1 MIDAP
6 APGFAMPHLLQAR
19 TIAVAHDGRGLL
31 PLLAERLRP
40 YGVKA
45 IAADSEEAKDA
56 GGVLCLAGLG
66 PFEDEAA
73 AMRANRASFSIAK
86 AWAPRL
92 AKAPGLFVV
101 AQDTGGRFGASPGS
115 TGGWC
120 GGMTG
125 LAKTAR
131 HEWPL
136 ASVKA
141 IDLECG
147 GRSTDQLAAALVSE
161 LCFGGD
167 DVEVGLPADGARI
180 KLACVATPAAQAAQA
195 SVLLDRNSV
204 VVASGGARGVTAAC
218 VAALAHATRCRFVL
232 LGKTALDDEPAALAS
247 CSTQAELNQALLD
260 LASARDERPSLPAIR
275 RHSQRILAQREIRST
290 LRALRLA
297 GSEAIYCA
305 VDITDRATLHACL
318 AEVRRQLGPI
328 TGLIHGA
335 GVLADS
341 LIERKT
347 HEQFDRVFDTKAL
360 GLASLLAGTASDPL
374 RLVALFSSVV
384 ARSGNPGQ
392 ADYAM
397 ANEVLNRV
405 ARDEARR
412 RGPSCV
418 VKSINWGAWAAGMMT
433 PELRA
438 LFRKR
443 GITLLSLDEGAER
456 FVAEILAETS
466 GETELI
472 LGDDPKKLAMAGA
485 GADAKVVLDL
495 AVGVK
500 AYPCLLDH
508 RIKGK
513 VVVPAALA
521 AEWFWR
527 AGQKLLE
534 APVVT
539 GLEIV
544 KGVQLETADQP
555 ALAYRMICTPKGNA
569 MFCELRDENDRV
581 RYTASVTGGPA
592 REFTAP
598 PPAENGSAG
607 FWQWSGR
614 ACYGDPLFHGPAYQ
628 VIDALG
634 EIDSAGC
641 SGWLKLGASAGV
653 HILLDGGL
661 QLVGLWAWQQL
672 GLTVMPTA
680 IGELLL
686 SRHPLVDERV
696 QCSVRIARSTASGL
710 VTHLWFT
717 GKDGSAIARMS
728 EVRMYGIAAS
738 ISKNSTTAGQP
749 Q

>member
-1 MIDAP
+1 
-6 APGFAMPHLLQAR
+6 MPHLLQAK
-19 TIAVAHDGRGLL
+19 TIAIAHDGRGLL

-40 YGVKA
+40 YGLQVV
-45 IAADSEEAKDA
+45 AADSEEARDA

-66 PFEDEAA
+66 PFADEAA
-73 AMRANRASFSIAK
+73 AMVANRVSFSVAK
-86 AWAPRL
+86 SWAPRL
-92 AKAPGLFVV
+92 VKAAGMFVV
-101 AQDTGGRFGASPGS
+101 TQDTGGRFGASPGS
-115 TGGWC
+115 GWC

-141 IDLECG
+141 IDMQCG
-147 GRSTDQLAAALVSE
+147 GRSTDQVAAALVSE
-161 LCFGGD
+161 LLLGGD
-167 DVEVGLPADGARI
+167 DVEVGLPTDGARI
-180 KLACVATPAAQAAQA
+180 KLACVETPAHRAVQA

-218 VAALAHATRCRFVL
+218 VVALAQATRCRFVL
-232 LGKTALDDEPAALAS
+232 LGKTDLEDEPDILAS
-247 CSTQAELNQALLD
+247 CLSQAELQRVLFE
-260 LASARDERPSLPAIR
+260 LASAREEKPSLPAIR
-275 RHSQRILAQREIRST
+275 RQAQRILAQREIRST
-290 LRALRLA
+290 LSALRLA
-297 GSEAIYCA
+297 GSEGSYQA

-318 AEVRRQLGPI
+318 AETRRQFGPI

-341 LIERKT
+341 LIEQKT

-360 GLASLLAGTASDPL
+360 GLAALLAGTASDPL
-374 RLVALFSSVV
+374 RLIALFSSVA
-384 ARSGNPGQ
+384 ARNGNAGQ

-405 ARDEARR
+405 ARHEARR

-438 LFRKR
+438 LFQKR
-443 GITLLSLDEGAER
+443 GISLLSLAEGAER
-456 FVAEILAETS
+456 FVAEILAEPS
-466 GETELI
+466 DETELV
-472 LGDDPKKLAMAGA
+472 LGDGTQTLAMAR
-485 GADAKVVLDL
+485 ADADGKVVLDL
-495 AVGVK
+495 AVGVR

-508 RIKGK
+508 QIRGK

-527 AGQKLLE
+527 AGQNLLD
-534 APVVT
+534 APVVS

-544 KGVQLETADQP
+544 KGIQLEPADQP
-555 ALAYRMICTPKGNA
+555 VLAYRMICAPKGNA

-581 RYTASVTGGPA
+581 RYTASVSGGPP
-592 REFTAP
+592 RELTAP
-598 PPAENGSAG
+598 PPAVNGNAG
-607 FWQWSGR
+607 VWQWSGR

-628 VIDALG
+628 VIDSLG
-634 EIDSAGC
+634 EIDSASC
-641 SGWLKLGASAGV
+641 SGWLKLGASTEV

-686 SRHPLVDERV
+686 SRRPSVDERV
-696 QCSVRIARSTASGL
+696 RCSVRIARSSGSGL

-717 GKDGSAIARMS
+717 GEDGSAIARMS

-738 ISKNSTTAGQP
+738 ISKDYTAAGQL